1 MPKSVCNSLVRTM
14 EKNKCKSM
22 KNPLSVRE
30 RVYIPG
36 PGSLYEGDCG
46 GVTPYSV
53 WAIHCKTTSSHMQET
68 WDQLTYAD
76 QLHSDS
82 TQPLTPCSGH
92 MQDSN
97 QITRCN
103 HIHAEHFTRTAN
115 SRNCTHTMHMQLTCI
130 TPSSRKHSDSTYSQC
145 TCRPFGPCSGHHATN
160 SHMQQG
166 NSHMLKAAEHPL
178 GQHITAAH
186 TCNKPA
192 ARKLT
197 RTDSTHSES
206 RSNAAH
212 ASFRWKA
219 AFGM

>member
-1 MPKSVCNSLVRTM
+1 MLPAVWFIDYTRAVGRYKWQLGNIISSTDLNL
-14 EKNKCKSM
+14 
-22 KNPLSVRE
+22 
-30 RVYIPG
+30 
-36 PGSLYEGDCG
+36 
-46 GVTPYSV
+46 